1 MQDGKTALILA
12 TSSGNL
18 SVVDALLKAKAKIDL
33 PEKVIISKTCVM
45 YIMVINDVSIVHVG
59 CHSSSQNGNT
69 ALMEASESGHT
80 AVVKTLLDN
89 GADIEKKNKVC
100 GHEEK

>member
-1 MQDGKTALILA
+1 
-12 TSSGNL
+12 
-18 SVVDALLKAKAKIDL
+18 
-33 PEKVIISKTCVM
+33 
-45 YIMVINDVSIVHVG
+45 MVIHSVSIVRVE
-59 CHSSSQNGNT
+59 CHSSAQNGNT

-80 AVVKTLLDN
+80 AVVKKLLDN

>member
-1 MQDGKTALILA
+1 
-12 TSSGNL
+12 
-18 SVVDALLKAKAKIDL
+18 
-33 PEKVIISKTCVM
+33 
-45 YIMVINDVSIVHVG
+45 MVIHSVSIVRVE
-59 CHSSSQNGNT
+59 CHSFVQNGNT

>member
-1 MQDGKTALILA
+1 MIH
-12 TSSGNL
+12 S
-18 SVVDALLKAKAKIDL
+18 
-33 PEKVIISKTCVM
+33 
-45 YIMVINDVSIVHVG
+45 VSIVRVE
-59 CHSSSQNGNT
+59 CHSSAQNGNT